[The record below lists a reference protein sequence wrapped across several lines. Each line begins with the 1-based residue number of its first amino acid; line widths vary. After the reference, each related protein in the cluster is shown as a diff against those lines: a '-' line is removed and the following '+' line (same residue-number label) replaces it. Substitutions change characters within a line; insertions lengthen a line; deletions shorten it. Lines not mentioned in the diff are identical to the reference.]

1 MKENFKIGVSGAR
14 SNLIHSLEEEL
25 VDIELSDNSE
35 YDPKESMY
43 NYINSKK
50 KYRKKTKKKYKY
62 KKK

>member
-1 MKENFKIGVSGAR
+1 MKENFKIGISGAH

-25 VDIELSDNSE
+25 EDIELSDNSE
-35 YDPKESMY
+35 YDPKELMY
-43 NYINSKK
+43 NYINSKN